1 MSRAHLETEYWD
13 KLYRRREYVYG
24 TAPNQ
29 YLLRHASLLQPGM
42 TAFVAGD
49 GEGRNGVWLAK
60 KGLQVVSA
68 ERSPWGIGKAMR
80 LARRHDVRVQFEC
93 CDLLDWEWPQ
103 EQFDIVVAMYL
114 HLYPRDRRQ
123 IHRKMVRCLR
133 PGGLLLLEA
142 LKRGDRAGAANG
154 SRSDAAL
161 YTAAVL
167 ARDFQGLEFL
177 ELLERTVLLEE
188 GPMHQGHA
196 EVVRVL
202 AQKPLK
208 RPASFI

>member
-13 KLYRRREYVYG
+13 KLYQRREYVYG

-49 GEGRNGVWLAK
+49 GEGRNGVWLAT
-60 KGLQVVSA
+60 KGLQVVSV
-68 ERSPWGIGKAMR
+68 ERSPWGIRKAMR
-80 LARRHDVRVQFEC
+80 LARHHDVRAQFEC

-103 EQFDIVVAMYL
+103 AQFDVAVAMYL

-123 IHRKMVRCLR
+123 IHRKLVHCLR

-142 LKRGDRAGAANG
+142 FKRSDRPGAANG

-161 YTAAVL
+161 YRAAVL
-167 ARDFQGLEFL
+167 ARDFQGLEFR
-177 ELLERTVLLEE
+177 ELLEGIVLLEE

-196 EVVRVL
+196 EVLRVL

-208 RPASFI
+208 RPGAST